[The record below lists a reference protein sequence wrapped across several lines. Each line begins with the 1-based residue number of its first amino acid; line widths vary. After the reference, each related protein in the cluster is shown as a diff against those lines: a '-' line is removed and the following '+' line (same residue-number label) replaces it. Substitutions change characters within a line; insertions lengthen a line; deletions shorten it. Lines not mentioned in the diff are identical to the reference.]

1 MAPGAIAVEIPCRS
15 SIWGL
20 CMQAVIEKA
29 FSPHSERVIAKR
41 VRAIV
46 LAVGSLLVVASVH
59 AQATPQPSIV
69 DPLEQ
74 LSNSLQR
81 VVTKVSP
88 SIVQIEVSG
97 YHRAGDDDEQSDAHL
112 LIKGKT
118 LGSGVILDSDGY
130 IVTNAHVVE
139 GGSRI
144 RVLVDHGSLG
154 ASLRKQETSNVKRLD
169 ARLIG
174 IFKDA
179 DLAILKIEAKGLPAL
194 DIADS
199 EKVKQGQIVLAIGNP
214 EGLKD
219 SVSMG
224 LISGIAREKNIDG
237 SVVYL
242 QTDAAINSGSS
253 GGALVDVNGNLVGIT
268 TFILTEGGGSE
279 GLGFALPSRLVYQIY
294 HQIRADGRVHH
305 GDVGARIQAITPE
318 LAEGLHLSRDQ
329 GLIVADVVPEGPA
342 EKAGLKVQDEI
353 SALDDNPVE
362 ILPQFA
368 TYLFN
373 KRAGDSVKLDIR
385 RGSMQLKL
393 NVPVMDSDAGHD
405 DPLEEIDTESSLVPR
420 LGIVCAPLNTAAL
433 SPTSHH
439 RSGSG
444 VLVAAKMAHSSLETG
459 LVVGDI
465 IRAVNGSVITTVA
478 ELRSTFETLKPG
490 AAVALQIERRGKLR
504 YIGLEIE

>member
-1 MAPGAIAVEIPCRS
+1 MAED
-15 SIWGL
+15 
-20 CMQAVIEKA
+20 VIEEA
-29 FSPHSERVIAKR
+29 FSPHSERERAKR
-41 VRAIV
+41 LQAGV
-46 LAVGSLLVVASVH
+46 LALAFLLAVATIH
-59 AQATPQPSIV
+59 AQATPQQPTL
-69 DPLEQ
+69 DPLQQ

-97 YHRAGDDDEQSDAHL
+97 YRPADDDEQSDAHM

-118 LGSGVILDSDGY
+118 WGSGVILDSDGY
-130 IVTNAHVVE
+130 IATNAHVVE
-139 GGSRI
+139 GGNRI
-144 RVLVDHGSLG
+144 RVLVEHGSLG
-154 ASLRKQETSNVKRLD
+154 AVFQKPESADVRRLD

-174 IFKDA
+174 IFKEA
-179 DLAILKIEAKGLPAL
+179 DLAILKIEAKELPAL

-199 EKVKQGQIVLAIGNP
+199 EKVKQGQLVLAIGNP
-214 EGLKD
+214 EGLKN

-224 LISGIAREKNIDG
+224 LISGIAREKNMDG

-279 GLGFALPSRLVYQIY
+279 GLGFALPSRIVYQIY

-305 GDVGARIQAITPE
+305 GDIGARIQAVTPE

-342 EKAGLKVQDEI
+342 DKAGLKVQDEI
-353 SALDDNPVE
+353 SAVDDNRVD

-373 KRAGDSVKLDIR
+373 KRTGDSVKLDLR
-385 RGSMQLKL
+385 RGSTQLTL
-393 NVPVMDSDAGHD
+393 NIPVMDSDGKHE
-405 DPLEEIDTESSLVPR
+405 DPLEVIDTESSLVPK
-420 LGIVCAPLNTAAL
+420 LGVVCAPLNSTIM

-439 RSGSG
+439 RSVSG
-444 VLVAAKMAHSSLETG
+444 VLVAAKMAHSNLETG

-465 IRAVNGSVITTVA
+465 IHAVNGTVITTVA

-490 AAVALQIERRGKLR
+490 AAVALQIEHRGKLK